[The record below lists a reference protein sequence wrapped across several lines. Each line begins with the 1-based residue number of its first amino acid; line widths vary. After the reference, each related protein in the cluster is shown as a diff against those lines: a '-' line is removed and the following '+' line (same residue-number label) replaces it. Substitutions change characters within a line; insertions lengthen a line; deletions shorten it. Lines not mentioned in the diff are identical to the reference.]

1 MTEKRAE
8 LLSQRI
14 ELYRDTLR
22 AGARGQVA
30 IEYLRQ
36 IENDQAE
43 LAELKRAEGSHL
55 TTRGLSVDQR
65 PIRSLSRY
73 VTELVHQ
80 FDALA
85 VTDPKRGALASRI
98 RRVEREIARRRWA
111 IHR

>member
-14 ELYRDTLR
+14 ELHRDTLR
-22 AGARGQVA
+22 AGARGHVA
-30 IEYLRQ
+30 IAYLRQ
-36 IENDQAE
+36 IENDHAE
-43 LAELKRAEGSHL
+43 LAELKRAEESHL
-55 TTRGLSVDQR
+55 KTRGRSVDQR

-98 RRVEREIARRRWA
+98 RRVEREIARRRCA